1 MILMK
6 LQFAFTSNLTFI
18 GHLLQSIEDAKKLES
33 EKLQCS
39 GSQQTMETANEIRS

>member
-18 GHLLQSIEDAKKLES
+18 GHLLQSIEDAKKLEC
-33 EKLQCS
+33 EKPQS
-39 GSQQTMETANEIRS
+39 IGSQQTMEATNEIRS